1 MRKQVTRLWRWSR
14 NTVRFA
20 DLSISR
26 GVTLSRP
33 SRTFGSQRFVGYSVL
48 YKWVFLLEVFPD
60 PSDSNLLC
68 YMLFPTVFEPS
79 STKWASDWRGSEG
92 ILYLKQFTSQSL
104 EIMNIE
110 LESKIN
116 LLNLKPGLLFFM
128 YLCNIELSYDLSLQ
142 IFKYLDSIDVD
153 DSDVKAGYS
162 IHLVSIISYSQL
174 QFPHWFTCIYLFNF
188 KNLAEL
194 LWEPILWRHKAYKDL
209 FLCWWWN
216 NHNKSF
222 SN

>member
-1 MRKQVTRLWRWSR
+1 
-14 NTVRFA
+14 
-20 DLSISR
+20 
-26 GVTLSRP
+26 
-33 SRTFGSQRFVGYSVL
+33 
-48 YKWVFLLEVFPD
+48 
-60 PSDSNLLC
+60 
-68 YMLFPTVFEPS
+68 
-79 STKWASDWRGSEG
+79 
-92 ILYLKQFTSQSL
+92 
-104 EIMNIE
+104 MNIE

-153 DSDVKAGYS
+153 LSDVKAGYS

-194 LWEPILWRHKAYKDL
+194 L
-209 FLCWWWN
+209 
-216 NHNKSF
+216 
-222 SN
+222 

>member
-1 MRKQVTRLWRWSR
+1 
-14 NTVRFA
+14 
-20 DLSISR
+20 
-26 GVTLSRP
+26 
-33 SRTFGSQRFVGYSVL
+33 
-48 YKWVFLLEVFPD
+48 
-60 PSDSNLLC
+60 
-68 YMLFPTVFEPS
+68 
-79 STKWASDWRGSEG
+79 
-92 ILYLKQFTSQSL
+92 
-104 EIMNIE
+104 MNIE

-216 NHNKSF
+216 NHNKSLQRHIPDRDGYDLVF
-222 SN
+222 VDAMHKANYASRICHSCNPNCEAK

>member
-1 MRKQVTRLWRWSR
+1 MNEMKHSTAMLMIPLFIADRLMRKQVTRLWRWSR

-48 YKWVFLLEVFPD
+48 YKCVFLQFCWKCLWMRAILICCVM
-60 PSDSNLLC
+60 C
-68 YMLFPTVFEPS
+68 CWPTVFEPS

-110 LESKIN
+110 LKQQ
-116 LLNLKPGLLFFM
+116 KPFEFKTSFVVILRGSM
-128 YLCNIELSYDLSLQ
+128 YVCNIELSYDPADIQVLRL
-142 IFKYLDSIDVD
+142 
-153 DSDVKAGYS
+153 
-162 IHLVSIISYSQL
+162 
-174 QFPHWFTCIYLFNF
+174 HWCGWFWC
-188 KNLAEL
+188 
-194 LWEPILWRHKAYKDL
+194 
-209 FLCWWWN
+209 
-216 NHNKSF
+216 
-222 SN
+222 